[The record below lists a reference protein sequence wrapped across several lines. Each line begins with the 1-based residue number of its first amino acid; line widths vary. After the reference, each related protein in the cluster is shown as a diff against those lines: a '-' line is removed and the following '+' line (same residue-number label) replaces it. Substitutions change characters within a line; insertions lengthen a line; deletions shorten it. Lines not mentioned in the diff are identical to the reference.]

1 MMGDIVKKT
10 RVLTI
15 ILCILLA
22 LCTLCGCSKED
33 AEANSRLEAQTR
45 GMLDALMAGDVSLA
59 YDFIKNAA
67 TEAEFLPVYE
77 EMRGMLSGV
86 SDYSLRKLGTNREG
100 TEYAVSFLVTA
111 NAAEGERSYA
121 VTAYEKQ
128 GVSGMSAFLL
138 QRNEE
143 KIVPT
148 GAITNMKDAGALSWV
163 ALVIGGVSW
172 VFTLIAAI
180 DCGRCAKKNK
190 GIMLFLILFGM
201 ASFSFTV
208 FPAFSISLVHGY
220 YAPYTALLYYPA
232 GDVVA
237 QIFLPLG
244 AIGYFLLRRKFV
256 HPEE

>member
-1 MMGDIVKKT
+1 MKKI

-15 ILCILLA
+15 ILCILLV
-22 LCTLCGCSKED
+22 LCALCGCSRED
-33 AEANSRLEAQTR
+33 TEANARLEAHTR
-45 GMLDALMAGDVSLA
+45 GMLDALMVGDVALA
-59 YDFIKNAA
+59 YDFVKNAA
-67 TEAEFLPVYE
+67 TEEAFLPVYE

-86 SDYSLRKLGTNREG
+86 SDYSLRKLGTNRDG

-111 NAAEGERSYA
+111 NAADGERSYA

-138 QRNEE
+138 QRNED

-201 ASFSFTV
+201 ASFSFTLS
-208 FPAFSISLVHGY
+208 PAFSISLVHGY
-220 YAPYTALLYYPA
+220 YAPYTALLYYPE
-232 GDVVA
+232 GEVVA

-244 AIGYFLLRRKFV
+244 AIGYFLLRKKFV